1 MAPVRHW
8 AGFLAAGAIAFA
20 VDATVMEVGVRFIGL
35 PTLIARLAGIV
46 LAMLAAWLAHRT
58 LTFALTSQ
66 PSPGELARYVTAAST
81 TAVINYSVFA
91 AILMVWPLTSR
102 LAALV
107 AASFVATIFSY
118 LSMRYGVFRR

>member
-1 MAPVRHW
+1 
-8 AGFLAAGAIAFA
+8 
-20 VDATVMEVGVRFIGL
+20 MEVGVRLFGL
-35 PTLIARLAGIV
+35 PTLIARLAGIA

-58 LTFALTSQ
+58 FTFALTSQ
-66 PSPGELARYVTAAST
+66 PSPGELARYVTAAAT
-81 TAVINYSVFA
+81 TAAINYSVFA
-91 AILMVWPLTSR
+91 AILMVWPHTSR